1 MKAKLKETTKDINID
16 IVIENNLM
24 SKNRF
29 DKPKEKKRP
38 LKPADDSKKKDLP
51 GTTNQ
56 SIPRLLNEYYGVMAQ
71 RDLYNMNRVQQM
83 PFNLNQFLQ
92 NPQTNQPLLQNY
104 MGQPMIT
111 NMSSST
117 QQSQPQDEL
126 SDEEGED
133 DEVEQEEE
141 GEGEGGEA
149 GGEGQGAEGGGEAG
163 GEGGGEEEEGGGVVL
178 TQPPDALNVS
188 AVPTAPQITVRD
200 MLKSVIVD
208 SQKEE
213 AFLSPKDREFIKQR
227 NNYINRITGGGD
239 INLHRTSVIKYKVG
253 KYIQEFR
260 PALWRAMMER
270 TEKASS

>member
-38 LKPADDSKKKDLP
+38 LKPAEDSQKKDLP

-56 SIPRLLNEYYGVMAQ
+56 SIPRLLSEYYGVMAQ

-141 GEGEGGEA
+141 GEGQGAEG
-149 GGEGQGAEGGGEAG
+149 GGEGQGAEGGGEAQS
-163 GEGGGEEEEGGGVVL
+163 GGGVVL

-260 PALWRAMMER
+260 PALWRAMIER